1 VPAPETLLMT
11 DEVELVGDRDGV
23 AIIGDPTAVDRFIAN
38 QGLEAME
45 MDLARFLPSATTLA
59 SAGAAVSTA
68 SQVVANAGRWVKL
81 SEQSAAVFKNSRMM
95 TGSDG
100 SLVRAI
106 AMNADGSRT
115 TAILEIVKNG
125 SLLANPA
132 VLAGVGGIMSQMAM
146 QKAMDD
152 IQDYLA
158 VIDQKVDDIL
168 RAQKNSV
175 LADMIGVGLALDE
188 AMTLREEVGRVSEVT
203 WSKVQGTGFTIASVQ
218 SYSLGALDALAE
230 KLERQTHVDDLA
242 KTSKDA
248 AKVVHEWLV
257 VLARCF
263 QLQDALAV
271 LELDRVLDASPEE
284 LDRHRVGLAKARAK
298 RREQI
303 VQTTTRLLA
312 RIDAMAKLTNGEILR
327 NPFNS
332 QTVMRTVER
341 TGSDIVQFQTVLG
354 VVAKRE
360 ALETKSWRGAAGEV
374 RDDMVEAGT
383 DGVKVAA
390 RFANDT
396 VEKTRQSFGNL
407 TSDVS
412 KRLLR
417 QKDQG
422 D

>member
-1 VPAPETLLMT
+1 MS
-11 DEVELVGDRDGV
+11 DDIELVSDGDGV
-23 AIIGDPTAVDRFIAN
+23 AIIGDPKAVERFIAE
-38 QGLEAME
+38 QQLEAAE
-45 MDLARFLPSATTLA
+45 MDLARFLPSASTVA
-59 SAGAAVSTA
+59 NAGAAVSTA
-68 SQVVANAGRWVKL
+68 SQVAANAGRWVQL
-81 SEQSAAVFKNSRMM
+81 SERSAAVFKSSRMM

-100 SLVRAI
+100 GLVRAI
-106 AMNADGSRT
+106 ATNADGSRT

-125 SLLANPA
+125 SMLANPA
-132 VLAGVGGIMSQMAM
+132 VLAGIGGIMSQMAM

-188 AMTLREEVGRVSEVT
+188 AMTLREEVGRVSEVI
-203 WSKVQGTGFTIASVQ
+203 WSKVQGTGFTIGSVQ
-218 SYSLGALDALAE
+218 SYALGALDALAE

-242 KTSKDA
+242 ETSKDA
-248 AKVVHEWLV
+248 GNVVHEWLV

-284 LDRHRVGLAKARAK
+284 LDRHRVGLAKARTK

-303 VQTTTRLLA
+303 LQTTTRLLA

-332 QTVMRTVER
+332 QAVMKTVER

-354 VVAKRE
+354 VVAERGAVE
-360 ALETKSWRGAAGEV
+360 AKSWRGAAGEV
-374 RDDMVEAGT
+374 RDDVVEAGAE
-383 DGVKVAA
+383 GVKVAA

-396 VEKTRQSFGNL
+396 VEKARQSFGHL
-407 TSDVS
+407 ASDLS

-417 QKDQG
+417 QRDQE